1 MYLHLG
7 QDTVVN
13 MSDIIGIFDLDNTS
27 VSKITKQYLSNA
39 EKENTVVTVSAE
51 LPKSFIVCEKGGTK
65 TIYISQISSGTLMK
79 RAKNIGMSLK

>member
-7 QDTVVN
+7 QDTVVS

-27 VSKITKQYLSNA
+27 VSKITKQYLSQA
-39 EKENTVVTVSAE
+39 EKENTVVTVSSE

-79 RAKNIGMSLK
+79 RAKNIRYNLR

>member
-7 QDTVVN
+7 QDTVVS

-27 VSKITKQYLSNA
+27 VSKITKQYLSQA
-39 EKENTVVTVSAE
+39 EKENTVVTVSSE

-79 RAKNIGMSLK
+79 RAKNTDIT